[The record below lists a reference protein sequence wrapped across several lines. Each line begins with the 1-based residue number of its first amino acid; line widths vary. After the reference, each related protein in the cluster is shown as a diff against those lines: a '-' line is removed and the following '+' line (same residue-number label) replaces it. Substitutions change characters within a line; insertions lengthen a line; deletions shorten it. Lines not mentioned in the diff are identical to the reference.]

1 MKPAAAELRSL
12 ARRDPAL
19 GRFMKRVPRFPG
31 FPDRSNPR
39 QRSHFVSLA
48 SAIVHQQLST
58 RAAETIFGR
67 LCELTPGKS
76 FPKPPEVLELPR
88 RRLRG
93 AGLSRAKVESMLDL
107 AGRVAEGSLPL
118 ARIARLKDE
127 RVIEKLVEVR
137 GIGVWS
143 AQMFLMFSLG
153 RLDVM
158 PAADLGIQKG
168 FQRLEGLDELPSP
181 AAILE
186 RSEAWSPLCSVAA
199 WTLWRVTELEA

>member
-12 ARRDPAL
+12 ARRDPSL

-48 SAIVHQQLST
+48 SAIVYQQLSG
-58 RAAETIFGR
+58 RAAQTIFGR
-67 LCELTPGKS
+67 LCELTPGKG
-76 FPKPPEVLELPR
+76 FPKAPEVLALTR
-88 RRLRG
+88 RKLRG
-93 AGLSRAKVESMLDL
+93 AGLSRAKVESIRDL
-107 AGRVAEGSLPL
+107 SGRVADGSLSL
-118 ARIARLKDE
+118 SRIARLKDE
-127 RVIEKLVEVR
+127 TVIEKLVEVR

-168 FQRLEGLDELPSP
+168 FQRLEGLDELPD
-181 AAILE
+181 ATTILE
-186 RSEAWSPLCSVAA
+186 RSEVWRPLRSVAT
-199 WTLWRVTELEA
+199 WTLWRMTELDD